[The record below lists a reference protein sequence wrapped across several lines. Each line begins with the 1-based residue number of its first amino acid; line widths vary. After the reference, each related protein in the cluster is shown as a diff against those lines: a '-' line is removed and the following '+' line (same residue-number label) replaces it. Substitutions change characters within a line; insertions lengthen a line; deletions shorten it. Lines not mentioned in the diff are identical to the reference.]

1 LPLHCVVESVSSLQ
15 TSIHQDNRN
24 PWKRRSNIETDS
36 YVIIPAVTP
45 FCEIVNTAMQR
56 LGYSHDVANTARGKT
71 NKLFNAVWQIT
82 SFFSNLSGQ
91 ILIKNWKPLP
101 LEKISD
107 NPLVSVSDILGELT
121 SVVTL
126 KITILRSKPTQLAEI
141 KDKLLKLLILQS
153 HAVLRSTGCPL
164 DEVGQPNIISIN
176 FSNTYTQYVFR
187 RFLNSLGL

>member
-1 LPLHCVVESVSSLQ
+1 MWPTQQEVKP
-15 TSIHQDNRN
+15 I
-24 PWKRRSNIETDS
+24 
-36 YVIIPAVTP
+36 
-45 FCEIVNTAMQR
+45 
-56 LGYSHDVANTARGKT
+56 
-71 NKLFNAVWQIT
+71 KLFNTVWQIT

-164 DEVGQPNIISIN
+164 DEVGQVNIISIN
-176 FSNTYTQYVFR
+176 FFQYIHTICVLKISQF
-187 RFLNSLGL
+187 FGIMTALKYKKLFFCLSLFI